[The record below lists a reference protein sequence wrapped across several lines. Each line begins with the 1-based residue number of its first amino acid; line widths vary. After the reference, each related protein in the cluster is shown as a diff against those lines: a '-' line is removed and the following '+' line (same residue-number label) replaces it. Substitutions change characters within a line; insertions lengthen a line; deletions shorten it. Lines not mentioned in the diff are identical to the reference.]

1 MTTVR
6 ACTREEVEFLL
17 LYRQADTAGKRR
29 LEKALNAAARGLL
42 PAPGV
47 IRAMSPAQAQ
57 AMVDA
62 LPERQA

>member
-1 MTTVR
+1 MSTVR

-17 LYRQADTAGKRR
+17 LYRQANTDGKRR
-29 LEKALNAAARGLL
+29 LDKALDAAVRGLL
-42 PAPGV
+42 PAPEV

-62 LPERQA
+62 LPERKA